1 MRPII
6 IKKRKQAKYGFVGV
20 GEGGIQTKAM
30 KSEAGGAGGF
40 QRVLKL
46 GKAGVVNAV
55 ITVCRVGDGFI
66 FIIVFVIGFKDL
78 LVIGW
83 GELHG

>member
-6 IKKRKQAKYGFVGV
+6 IKKRKQAKYGFVGER
-20 GEGGIQTKAM
+20 EGGIQTKAM
-30 KSEAGGAGGF
+30 KSDAWGGGEE

-66 FIIVFVIGFKDL
+66 FIFVFVVGFTNL